1 MDGLSVAELV
11 PSLQT
16 AIGPVILISGV
27 GLLLLSMTNRL
38 GRIIDRSRTL
48 AGELADASESRQLH
62 IQSQLQILWAR
73 GRLIRLS
80 ISLAAVSVLCAAI
93 LIIVIF
99 FTALLNIDLAW
110 LIVAL
115 FVVAMLSLIVS
126 LVAFIDDIYRGLAA
140 LKLELEADN
149 AQIS

>member
-1 MDGLSVAELV
+1 MDGLSVTKLV

-16 AIGPVILISGV
+16 AIGPVILISGI

-48 AGELADASESRQLH
+48 ASELADASDSRQGH
-62 IQSQLQILWAR
+62 ILSQLRILWTRA
-73 GRLIRLS
+73 RLIRLA
-80 ISLAAVSVLCAAI
+80 ISLCAVSVLCAAI

-99 FTALLNIDLAW
+99 FTALWKVNLAW
-110 LIVAL
+110 MIVTL
-115 FVVAMLSLIVS
+115 FVVAMLSLIIS
-126 LVAFIDDIYRGLAA
+126 LLAFIDDIYKGLAA

-149 AQIS
+149 AQVH